1 MAIYFLGWEL
11 EVLEERVR
19 LIERRLERRTL
30 RDTQNPYELP
40 RSEFMDIFRLS
51 PELSMDLTNNLR
63 PFLKRDRN
71 SGIPVEIQVIVL
83 LKLLNS
89 ILYILRIPNFKK
101 EKEISYFSY
110 NSY

>member
-1 MAIYFLGWEL
+1 MGIGSFRRKSKA
-11 EVLEERVR
+11 
-19 LIERRLERRTL
+19 IERRLERRIL

-40 RSEFMDIFRLS
+40 RSELDIFRPS

-89 ILYILRIPNFKK
+89 ILYIFRIPNFKK

>member
-40 RSEFMDIFRLS
+40 RSEFMYIFRLS

-89 ILYILRIPNFKK
+89 ILYIFRIPNFKK
-101 EKEISYFSY
+101 
-110 NSY
+110 